1 MNLQRWTRLSAIF
14 LLAMLPVKLEAA
26 DANTE
31 WQRVVAAAKKEGKV
45 VIGAPPGSDFRNE
58 AQAMLK
64 KRFDIDSEFIQA
76 PGPNLMSKIVAE
88 KQAGAVSV
96 DAFLIGPCTGNSLL
110 KADLFEPL
118 APAMVLPEVKDPA
131 KWFGGHLWADNQTG
145 KNLLYSFVAQITP
158 SLYYNTQLVKPLEVR
173 SYNDL
178 LDPKWKSKIG
188 LRDPRVP
195 GGGLAMWA
203 FLLDLKGE
211 EYIRKLAQQEMFVGR
226 NARQIA
232 DALAKGTLSLTI
244 GVGYRDFDAFLDA
257 NLPVKHLPTLKEGA
271 YVSGGNG
278 IIGIIK
284 GAPHPNAAKLVFNWL
299 LSREGQELHGRT
311 AQQPTRRLDVDTKGL
326 DGQAAKD
333 VLTVDEFRRF
343 QNFTEDKCNNSWF
356 PGAKLAEAVLR
367 RKGRKEKD
375 VFRTWRSWR
384 LGARIIQSVCY

>member
-1 MNLQRWTRLSAIF
+1 MRTLSTLTLFTAVLLLFTLPPRHLQSA
-14 LLAMLPVKLEAA
+14 
-26 DANTE
+26 DSGTE

-45 VIGAPPGSDFRNE
+45 VIGAPPGADFRNE
-58 AQAMLK
+58 LQAVLK
-64 KRFDIDSEFIQA
+64 KRFDLDSEFVQA

-118 APAMVLPEVKDPA
+118 APAMILPEVKDPA
-131 KWFGGHLWADNQTG
+131 KWFAGHLWADNQSG
-145 KNLLYSFVAQITP
+145 KNLLYSFVAQVTP
-158 SLYYNTQLVKPLEVR
+158 SLYYNTQWVKPQDVR

-178 LDPKWKSKIG
+178 LDSRWKGKIG

-211 EYIRKLAQQEMFVGR
+211 EYIRNLARQEMFVSR

-232 DALAKGTLSLTI
+232 DALAKGNLALTI
-244 GVGYRDFDAFLDA
+244 GVGYRDFDPFVDSG
-257 NLPVKHLPTLKEGA
+257 LPVKHLPTLKEGT

-278 IIGIIK
+278 IVGIIK
-284 GAPHPNAAKLVFNWL
+284 GAPHPNAAKLFFNWL
-299 LSREGQELHGRT
+299 LSREGQELHGKT

-333 VLTVDEFRRF
+333 VLTLEEFRRF
-343 QNFTEDKCNNSWF
+343 QNFTEDKCNNSWL
-356 PGAKLAEAVLR
+356 PGAKLAEAVL
-367 RKGRKEKD
+367 
-375 VFRTWRSWR
+375 
-384 LGARIIQSVCY
+384 Q

>member
-1 MNLQRWTRLSAIF
+1 MVRNISILVIVI
-14 LLAMLPVKLEAA
+14 LLWGMHGRALGA
-26 DANTE
+26 DANSE
-31 WQRVVAAAKKEGKV
+31 WQGVNGAAKKEGKV

-58 AQAMLK
+58 VQATLK
-64 KRFDIDSEFIQA
+64 KRFDLDSEFIQA
-76 PGPNLMSKIVAE
+76 PGPSLMSKIVAE
-88 KQAGAVSV
+88 KQAGLVSV

-118 APAMVLPEVKDPA
+118 EPAMIFPEVKDPA

-145 KNLLYSFVAQITP
+145 KNLLYSFVAQVTP
-158 SLYYNTQLVKPLEVR
+158 SLYYNTQLVKPEDVR

-178 LDPKWKSKIG
+178 LDPKWKGKIG

-211 EYIRKLAQQEMFVGR
+211 DYIRRLAQQEMFVSR

-232 DALAKGTLSLTI
+232 DALAKGSLSLTV
-244 GVGYRDFDAFLDA
+244 GVGYRDFDSFLDA
-257 NLPVKHLPTLKEGA
+257 NLPVKHLPTLKEGT

-278 IIGIIK
+278 IVGIIK
-284 GAPHPNAAKLVFNWL
+284 GAPHPNAAKLFFNWL
-299 LSREGQELHGRT
+299 LSREGQELHGKT

-333 VLTVDEFRRF
+333 VLTLEQFRRF
-343 QNFTEDKCNNSWF
+343 QNFTEDKCNNSWL
-356 PGAKLAEAVLR
+356 PGAKLAEAVL
-367 RKGRKEKD
+367 K
-375 VFRTWRSWR
+375 
-384 LGARIIQSVCY
+384 

>member
-1 MNLQRWTRLSAIF
+1 MRSLKFA
-14 LLAMLPVKLEAA
+14 LLIISSLGVYKSLHGAEIGA
-26 DANTE
+26 D
-31 WQRVVAAAKKEGKV
+31 WQRLVAAAKKEGKV
-45 VIGAPPGSDFRNE
+45 IIGAPPGSDFRNE
-58 AQAMLK
+58 VQNVLK
-64 KRFDIDSEFIQA
+64 KRFDLDSEFIQA
-76 PGPNLMSKIVAE
+76 PGPSMMSKIVAE

-118 APAMVLPEVKDPA
+118 AAAMILPEVRDPV

-145 KNLLYSFVAQITP
+145 GNLLYSFVAQITP
-158 SLYYNTQLVKPLEVR
+158 SLYYNTQVVKAQEVR

-178 LDPKWKSKIG
+178 LDPKWKGKIG

-203 FLLDLKGE
+203 FLLDMKGE
-211 EYIRKLAQQEMFVGR
+211 EYIKKLAQQDMFVSR

-232 DALAKGTLSLTI
+232 DALAKGRLALTI

-257 NLPVKHLPTLKEGA
+257 NLPVKHLPTLKEGT

-278 IIGIIK
+278 ILGIIK
-284 GAPHPNAAKLVFNWL
+284 GAPHPNAAKLFFNWL

-326 DGQAAKD
+326 DGVAAKD
-333 VLTVDEFRRF
+333 VLTVEEFRRF
-343 QNFTEDKCNNSWF
+343 QNFTEDKCNNSWI
-356 PGAKLAEAVLR
+356 PGAKLAEAVL
-367 RKGRKEKD
+367 K
-375 VFRTWRSWR
+375 
-384 LGARIIQSVCY
+384 

>member
-1 MNLQRWTRLSAIF
+1 MSLQRSMLLSGIVLIAI
-14 LLAMLPVKLEAA
+14 LPIRLEAA
-26 DANTE
+26 DADAE

-58 AQAMLK
+58 VQAVLK
-64 KRFDIDSEFIQA
+64 KRFELDSEFVQA
-76 PGPNLMSKIVAE
+76 PGPSLMSKIVAE
-88 KQAGAVSV
+88 KQASVVSV

-110 KADLFEPL
+110 KTDLFEPL
-118 APAMVLPEVKDPA
+118 APAMLLPEVKDPS

-145 KNLLYSFVAQITP
+145 KNLLYSFVAQMTP
-158 SLYYNTQLVKPLEVR
+158 SIYYNTQVVKPKELR

-178 LDPKWKSKIG
+178 LDPKWKGKIG

-211 EYIRKLAQQEMFVGR
+211 EYIKRLAQQEMFISR

-232 DALAKGTLSLTI
+232 DALAKGSLSLTI
-244 GVGYRDFDAFLDA
+244 GVGFRDFDSFLDA
-257 NLPVKHLPTLKEGA
+257 NLPVKHLPTFKEGT

-284 GAPHPNAAKLVFNWL
+284 GAPHPNAAKLFFNWL
-299 LSREGQELHGRT
+299 LSREGQDLHGRT

-333 VLTVDEFRRF
+333 VLTLEEFRRF

-356 PGAKLAEAVLR
+356 PGAKLAEAVL
-367 RKGRKEKD
+367 K
-375 VFRTWRSWR
+375 
-384 LGARIIQSVCY
+384 

>member
-1 MNLQRWTRLSAIF
+1 MVGRIWILVIVT
-14 LLAMLPVKLEAA
+14 LLLGIQGRAFGA
-26 DANTE
+26 DAGSE
-31 WQRVVAAAKKEGKV
+31 WQRIIAAAKKEGKV
-45 VIGAPPGSDFRNE
+45 VIGAPPGNDFRNE
-58 AQAMLK
+58 VQAVLK
-64 KRFDIDSEFIQA
+64 KRFDLDSEFIQA

-96 DAFLIGPCTGNSLL
+96 DAFLVGPCTGNTLL
-110 KADLFEPL
+110 KSDLFEPL
-118 APAMVLPEVKDPA
+118 TAAMILPEVKDPA
-131 KWFGGHLWADNQTG
+131 KWFGGHLWADNQTA
-145 KNLLYSFVAQITP
+145 KNLLYSFVAQVTP
-158 SLYYNTQLVKPLEVR
+158 SLYYNTQLVKPQEVR

-178 LDPKWKSKIG
+178 LDPKWKGRIG

-211 EYIRKLAQQEMFVGR
+211 EYIKKLAQQDMFVGR

-232 DALAKGTLSLTI
+232 DALAKGNLSLTI

-257 NLPVKHLPTLKEGA
+257 NLPVKHLPTLKEGT

-278 IIGIIK
+278 IVGIIN
-284 GAPHPNAAKLVFNWL
+284 GAPHPNAAKVFFNWL
-299 LSREGQELHGRT
+299 LSREGQELHGKT

-333 VLTVDEFRRF
+333 VMTLEEFKRF

-356 PGAKLAEAVLR
+356 PGAKLAEAVL
-367 RKGRKEKD
+367 K
-375 VFRTWRSWR
+375 
-384 LGARIIQSVCY
+384 

>member
-1 MNLQRWTRLSAIF
+1 MQDRCNDSSRDDQPEILALFRNRACLSAAYKP
-14 LLAMLPVKLEAA
+14 LHAA
-26 DANTE
+26 DASAD

-58 AQAMLK
+58 VQAVLK
-64 KRFDIDSEFIQA
+64 KRFDLDSEFIQA

-96 DAFLIGPCTGNSLL
+96 DTFLIGPCTGNSLL
-110 KADLFEPL
+110 KSDLFEPL
-118 APAMVLPEVKDPA
+118 APAMLLPEVKDPA
-131 KWFGGHLWADNQTG
+131 KWFGGHLWADNQSG

-158 SLYYNTQLVKPLEVR
+158 SIYYNTNLVKPQEIR

-178 LDPKWKSKIG
+178 LDPKWKGKIG

-203 FLLDLKGE
+203 FLLDMKGE
-211 EYIRKLAQQEMFVGR
+211 DYISKLAQQEMFVSR

-232 DALAKGTLSLTI
+232 DALAKGSLALTI

-257 NLPVKHLPTLKEGA
+257 NLPVKHLPTLKEGT

-278 IIGIIK
+278 IRRSSSKARRI
-284 GAPHPNAAKLVFNWL
+284 PTRRKLFFNWL
-299 LSREGQELHGRT
+299 LSREGQELHGKT
-311 AQQPTRRLDVDTKGL
+311 AQQPTRRFDVDTKGL

-356 PGAKLAEAVLR
+356 PGAKLAEAVL
-367 RKGRKEKD
+367 K
-375 VFRTWRSWR
+375 
-384 LGARIIQSVCY
+384 

>member
-1 MNLQRWTRLSAIF
+1 MNLQRWTLLSAIF
-14 LLAMLPVKLEAA
+14 LLTMLPIKLEGA
-26 DANTE
+26 DASAE

-58 AQAMLK
+58 AQAALK
-64 KRFDIDSEFIQA
+64 KRFDVDAEFIQA
-76 PGPNLMSKIVAE
+76 PGPNLMSKVVAE
-88 KQAGAVSV
+88 KQAGAASV

-158 SLYYNTQLVKPLEVR
+158 SLYYNTQLVKPQEVR

-244 GVGYRDFDAFLDA
+244 GVGYRDFGAFLDA
-257 NLPVKHLPTLKEGA
+257 NLPVKHLPTLKEGT

-299 LSREGQELHGRT
+299 LSREGQELHGKT

-333 VLTVDEFRRF
+333 VLTIDEFRRF

-356 PGAKLAEAVLR
+356 PGAKLAEAVL
-367 RKGRKEKD
+367 K
-375 VFRTWRSWR
+375 
-384 LGARIIQSVCY
+384 

>member
-1 MNLQRWTRLSAIF
+1 MLLSGIVLIAI
-14 LLAMLPVKLEAA
+14 LPIRLEAA
-26 DANTE
+26 DADAE

-58 AQAMLK
+58 VQAVLK
-64 KRFDIDSEFIQA
+64 KRFELDSEFVQA
-76 PGPNLMSKIVAE
+76 PGPSLMSKIVAE
-88 KQAGAVSV
+88 KQASVVSV

-110 KADLFEPL
+110 KTDLFEPL
-118 APAMVLPEVKDPA
+118 APAMLLPEVKDPS

-145 KNLLYSFVAQITP
+145 KNLLYSFVAQMTP
-158 SLYYNTQLVKPLEVR
+158 SIYYNTQVVKPKELR

-178 LDPKWKSKIG
+178 LDPKWKGKIG

-211 EYIRKLAQQEMFVGR
+211 EYIKRLAQQEMFISR

-232 DALAKGTLSLTI
+232 DALAKGSLSLTI
-244 GVGYRDFDAFLDA
+244 GVGFRDFDSFLDA
-257 NLPVKHLPTLKEGA
+257 NLPVKHLPTFKEGT
-271 YVSGGNG
+271 YVSGGIG

-284 GAPHPNAAKLVFNWL
+284 GAPHPNAAKLFFNWL
-299 LSREGQELHGRT
+299 LSREGQDLHGRT

-333 VLTVDEFRRF
+333 VLTLEEFRRF

-356 PGAKLAEAVLR
+356 PGAKLAEAVL
-367 RKGRKEKD
+367 K
-375 VFRTWRSWR
+375 
-384 LGARIIQSVCY
+384 

>member
-1 MNLQRWTRLSAIF
+1 MVRNLSIPAVVI
-14 LLAMLPVKLEAA
+14 LLWGMHGRALGA
-26 DANTE
+26 DASSE
-31 WQRVVAAAKKEGKV
+31 WQSLVAVAKKEGKV

-58 AQAMLK
+58 VQATLK
-64 KRFDIDSEFIQA
+64 KRFDLDSEFVQA

-96 DAFLIGPCTGNSLL
+96 DTFLVGPCTGNSLL

-118 APAMVLPEVKDPA
+118 APAMILPEVRDPA

-145 KNLLYSFVAQITP
+145 KNLLYSFVAQVTP
-158 SLYYNTQLVKPLEVR
+158 SLYYNTQWVKPQDVR

-178 LDPKWKSKIG
+178 LDPKWKGKIG

-211 EYIRKLAQQEMFVGR
+211 EYIRRLAQQEMFVSR

-232 DALAKGTLSLTI
+232 DALAKGSLSLTV
-244 GVGYRDFDAFLDA
+244 GVGYRDFDSFLDA
-257 NLPVKHLPTLKEGA
+257 NLPVRHLPTLKEGT

-278 IIGIIK
+278 IVGIIK
-284 GAPHPNAAKLVFNWL
+284 GAPHPNAAKLFFNWL
-299 LSREGQELHGRT
+299 LSRDGQELHGKT
-311 AQQPTRRLDVDTKGL
+311 AQQPTRRLDVDTRGL

-333 VLTVDEFRRF
+333 VLTVEQFRRF
-343 QNFTEDKCNNSWF
+343 QNFTEDKCNNSWI
-356 PGAKLAEAVLR
+356 PGAKLAEAVL
-367 RKGRKEKD
+367 K
-375 VFRTWRSWR
+375 
-384 LGARIIQSVCY
+384 